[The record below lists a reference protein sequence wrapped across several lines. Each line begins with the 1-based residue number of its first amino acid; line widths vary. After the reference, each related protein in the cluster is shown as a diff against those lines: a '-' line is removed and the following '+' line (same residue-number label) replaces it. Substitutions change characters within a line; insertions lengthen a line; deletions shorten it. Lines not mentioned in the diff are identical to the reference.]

1 MRHEHPA
8 LLIID
13 MQQCM
18 ASPDAGA
25 RNNPQAEAN
34 IDTLLDAWRARAA
47 PVVHVR
53 HISRAPGSGF
63 APG

>member
-1 MRHEHPA
+1 MQRDHPA

-18 ASPDAGA
+18 ARLDAGA

-34 IDTLLDAWRARAA
+34 VDLLLEAWRGRRA

-53 HISRAPGSGF
+53 HI
-63 APG
+63 